1 MTIISNRKFRDDL
14 ANQGIK
20 IVNELTKNPAG
31 IVAAAKRDG
40 KAAFLKK
47 GKLTVRPRRPDSRT
61 YAQVAA
67 DVTEATTEGNST
79 LGRSADR
86 VNARGQMPREDRHRD
101 GDSPRA
107 KKQTNK
113 QTNNSGRERHT
124 RAHANRGGVHT
135 EFAHRQSGLFDY
147 WRNSRSPPQSTS
159 NESEDRTSN
168 PAALS
173 EPDDVRTGRTTH
185 TN

>member
-1 MTIISNRKFRDDL
+1 MIVKFKKWKDKMTIISNRKFRDDL

-67 DVTEATTEGNST
+67 DDTGHNGR

-86 VNARGQMPREDRHRD
+86 VNARG
-101 GDSPRA
+101 
-107 KKQTNK
+107 
-113 QTNNSGRERHT
+113 
-124 RAHANRGGVHT
+124 
-135 EFAHRQSGLFDY
+135 
-147 WRNSRSPPQSTS
+147 S
-159 NESEDRTSN
+159 NAT
-168 PAALS
+168 
-173 EPDDVRTGRTTH
+173 
-185 TN
+185 

>member
-1 MTIISNRKFRDDL
+1 MIVKFKKWKDKMTIISNRKFRDDL

-61 YAQVAA
+61 YAHVAA
-67 DVTEATTEGNST
+67 DETEPTTEGNST

-86 VNARGQMPREDRHRD
+86 VNARGQMPRENRHRD

-107 KKQTNK
+107 KP
-113 QTNNSGRERHT
+113 NSGGERHT
-124 RAHANRGGVHT
+124 GARANCGGVRA
-135 EFAHRQSGLFDY
+135 EFGHRQSG
-147 WRNSRSPPQSTS
+147 NK
-159 NESEDRTSN
+159 SEDRTSK

-173 EPDDVRTGRTTH
+173 EPDNVRTGRTTH
-185 TN
+185 AN